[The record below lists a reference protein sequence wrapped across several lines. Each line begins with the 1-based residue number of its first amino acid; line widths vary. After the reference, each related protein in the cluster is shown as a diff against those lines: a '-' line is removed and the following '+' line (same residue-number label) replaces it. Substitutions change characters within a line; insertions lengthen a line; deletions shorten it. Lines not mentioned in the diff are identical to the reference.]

1 MKKVLVSF
9 LILIFVCASVLS
21 ANEKFLNLETE
32 IKPGSNPPGP
42 SDPGVDPGTNGNG
55 LYYLIGLAAEG
66 KNLEVGKAV
75 ADGDLKTIE
84 YSSTKPYTDA
94 SFLISENEDTYE
106 LDIFLAIGINISE
119 TNKLDVT
126 ISSLKG
132 WVREDETETS
142 VPIYFKSSVLGQQES
157 NTLYAISKATGDTA
171 NTEEIEV
178 TAIGPA
184 NSDYIYLAK
193 TTAFWDRSSDYLAG
207 TYTAEIKVEISA
219 GN

>member
-9 LILIFVCASVLS
+9 LILIFVCASVFS
-21 ANEKFLNLETE
+21 ADKYLNLETV
-32 IKPGSNPPGP
+32 ITPGSNPPGP
-42 SDPGVDPGTNGNG
+42 SDPGVNPGDNEKG

-66 KNLEVGKAV
+66 RNLEVGKPV
-75 ADGDLKTIE
+75 AAGDLKTIE
-84 YSSTKPYTDA
+84 YSSTKPYTDN
-94 SFLISENEDTYE
+94 SFLFSENEGTYE
-106 LDIFLAIGINISE
+106 LDIFLAIGTNISE
-119 TNKLDVT
+119 TNKLGVT

-142 VPIYFKSSVLGQQES
+142 VPIYFKSSVLGQPQS
-157 NTLYAISKATGDTA
+157 NTLYAISKATGDTST
-171 NTEEIEV
+171 TEEIEV

-193 TTAFWDRSSDYLAG
+193 TTASWNRSSDYLAG
-207 TYTAEIKVEISA
+207 KYTAEIKVEISA